1 MAIRSQFIRLEG
13 RSNRHTGPNR
23 TRSLSS
29 GRAAAIQSV
38 FICAKCGIGEKRRI
52 ADETRLR
59 QGQVLIILLFGP
71 PGSGKGTQGRL
82 MLEWMPE
89 KIPSISTGDMLRAE
103 ISAQSPLGVKT
114 QQIIAAGGLV
124 GDDLMNEVV
133 RSRLSQP
140 DCKSGFMLDG
150 YPRTLEQAEFLD
162 TLLAELKMAS
172 PIVIH
177 LDVPADVLVGR
188 MVSRRQCSKCGQM
201 YNVLS
206 QRPKVPGICDND
218 GESLFMRKDDQEDVI
233 RERLRTYEDVTRP
246 VLNHYP
252 SSQYFQ
258 ISGDRS
264 TTYIFEEIT
273 QILDGVLKSRR
284 TAVA

>member
-1 MAIRSQFIRLEG
+1 
-13 RSNRHTGPNR
+13 
-23 TRSLSS
+23 
-29 GRAAAIQSV
+29 
-38 FICAKCGIGEKRRI
+38 
-52 ADETRLR
+52 
-59 QGQVLIILLFGP
+59 
-71 PGSGKGTQGRL
+71 

-103 ISAQSPLGVKT
+103 IQAKSPLGLKT
-114 QQIIAAGGLV
+114 QEVIAAGGLV
-124 GDDLMNEVV
+124 GNDLMNEIV

-140 DCKSGFMLDG
+140 DCRKGFMLDG
-150 YPRTLEQAEFLD
+150 YPRTLEQAEFLEG
-162 TLLAELKMAS
+162 LLAELKM
-172 PIVIH
+172 PQPLVIH

-188 MVSRRQCSKCGQM
+188 MISRRQCSQCGQM

-206 QRPKVPGICDND
+206 QRPKTPGQCDSD
-218 GESLFMRKDDQEDVI
+218 GATLFMRKDDQEDVI

-246 VLNHYP
+246 VLSYYP

-273 QILDGVLKSRR
+273 EILERELKTRR
-284 TAVA
+284 SAAA